1 MTSTGHIV
9 SFIGHHESGKT
20 TLLRQLIPILV
31 GRDLRVGTV
40 KHISGEM
47 DVDKQGKDTY
57 WHRQAGAESSL
68 AISGSSCAL
77 FWDNNPDEQI
87 DLMVKRL
94 FSGYDI
100 VLVEGFKHGPFPKI
114 EVYRQTST
122 TRAGPLAGEIDVV
135 AVVTDRCVA
144 LPDGVVI
151 LSPYK
156 PEEVADFLFEMFYGT
171 LDKNRKTVMRNG

>member
-1 MTSTGHIV
+1 MISTQYIV

-20 TLLRQLIPILV
+20 TLLRRLIPILV
-31 GRDLRVGTV
+31 ERGLRVGTV
-40 KHISGEM
+40 KHISSEM

-77 FWDNNPDEQI
+77 FWDNDTDEQI
-87 DLMVKRL
+87 DLMIRRL

-122 TRAGPLAGEIDVV
+122 TRAEPLAGEIDVV
-135 AVVTDRCVA
+135 AVVTDKCAA
-144 LPDGVVI
+144 LPDGVTI
-151 LSPYK
+151 LSPQK
-156 PEEVADFLFEMFYGT
+156 PEEVADFLFEMFSQE
-171 LDKNRKTVMRNG
+171 NSE